1 MWKKIELDYYTGE
14 SVKGAISN
22 DDAYANV
29 MEAMTFIDTVKD
41 CNPADARAVFHKLR
55 ATLEWIEIQV
65 DGDWED
71 EGNQEVD

>member
-1 MWKKIELDYYTGE
+1 
-14 SVKGAISN
+14 
-22 DDAYANV
+22 